1 DVAMRERKSET
12 QANFTDLVNPRPNGE
27 LRVLLKLPFDR
38 VFCSSTDYRFLIL
51 GVWAERHH
59 LELNQPQPFNG
70 SAPPDAASRP
80 SWRVVD
86 VTEVSR
92 IAEFDFLMDESHG
105 LTKDTE
111 YFVALSGC
119 SSTQCRTAGFAK
131 FNRMATRRKARR
143 ISPPSSREAAQPW
156 WRPASLRS
164 ASRWGVCD
172 RHTAQLGTVSSAS
185 AAAEIPSTEG
195 LGYTTY
201 AEILSDVG
209 RHDNDQSG
217 AGRSVA
223 ASSGSEDSCSKNDIE
238 MRDSGASQRSSD
250 LEVISNHE
258 MHTGFGKLDLP
269 AGKF

>member
-1 DVAMRERKSET
+1 VPH
-12 QANFTDLVNPRPNGE
+12 PRSLGRAPPSRAQPAAALQR
-27 LRVLLKLPFDR
+27 LR
-38 VFCSSTDYRFLIL
+38 
-51 GVWAERHH
+51 H
-59 LELNQPQPFNG
+59 
-70 SAPPDAASRP
+70 PDAASRP

-131 FNRMATRRKARR
+131 FNRMATRR
-143 ISPPSSREAAQPW
+143 
-156 WRPASLRS
+156 RPAESRRHHRGELRS
-164 ASRWGVCD
+164 RGGGLRHCVGVTLGVRLRVCD

-185 AAAEIPSTEG
+185 AAAAIPSTEG

-223 ASSGSEDSCSKNDIE
+223 ASSGSEDS
-238 MRDSGASQRSSD
+238 SD

>member
-1 DVAMRERKSET
+1 SSSSESGPSAT
-12 QANFTDLVNPRPNGE
+12 IS
-27 LRVLLKLPFDR
+27 
-38 VFCSSTDYRFLIL
+38 SSTSRS
-51 GVWAERHH
+51 
-59 LELNQPQPFNG
+59 P
-70 SAPPDAASRP
+70 STAPPPGRRQPPLLAS
-80 SWRVVD
+80 VD

-131 FNRMATRRKARR
+131 FTAWQQGGGPQNLAA
-143 ISPPSSREAAQPW
+143 IIAGAAQPW
-156 WRPASLRS
+156 WRPASLRRS

-185 AAAEIPSTEG
+185 AAAAIPSTEG

-223 ASSGSEDSCSKNDIE
+223 ASSGSEDRALDRSMDLHREMLCSKNDIE